1 MVELSRGTYFSISFH
16 VERQL
21 LPQTPP
27 AYPAEERFTPSKG
40 DKIYPSFTVAWTTKA
55 GKQLFSEWWRTAV
68 LREFIVPLNMTFKEV
83 FMSYSRQLV
92 QVLKRPI

>member
-1 MVELSRGTYFSISFH
+1 MVVPCRDPYFTITFH

-40 DKIYPSFTVAWTTKA
+40 ERIYPSFTVAWTTKA
-55 GKQLFSEWWRTAV
+55 GKQLFFEWWRRAV
-68 LREFIVPLNMTFKEV
+68 LSEFIVPFKVTFKEV
-83 FMSYSRQLV
+83 IISYSRQLV
-92 QVLKRPI
+92 